1 MPDSR
6 LPQSEQSHFIEVGFD
21 GKPLR
26 PTYVV
31 SNKAHRFTFKA
42 PVLLLGHAYHDGAP
56 VAEAGYEVE
65 LENGRVITGR
75 LDTEGKAEVKGMGSR
90 PLRVRYG
97 PDARPYEIVDD
108 GTNPA
113 YLSHFTRETPD
124 AYVEAVRAGKIA
136 STDTTAFAIE
146 AVEWIWGTVKGGFNE
161 KQTVSQILVDAVIG
175 MIPLVGDVTA
185 ARDLLAVILGM
196 AQDPKKRESEAEWL
210 ALTVLL
216 LALIPVLGGALKGVG
231 KLLLREVKSAEEA
244 AAHLKEIIGVL
255 NHLGLGNA
263 VDWFRDLDLLHYGE
277 PLLKAWR
284 DLMHRLDGVL
294 DAIPSKLKS
303 VLPQRMLDAL
313 AKLRDRLRGVVVQ
326 GERMIPE
333 SVRDLSE
340 RLKAA
345 QRHLY
350 AGQWHAIPKDLT
362 SKTWETEARLVNTPA
377 GKRWAVE
384 KRAHPQNGPE
394 MFAKQEDWPDLL
406 DETEIKYVEE
416 VKPGKI
422 IYKVIPCFS
431 GPMRA
436 VRLPQDTKIVRV
448 VEGKKSPWGN
458 WWCYALPESGREW
471 REKLAVLD
479 SFNGNG
485 HYVEM
490 TVPKGAE
497 LYAWEG
503 KASSQVENALDEEAT
518 LGQYLQGG
526 DIQLFIDF
534 GFDANKNVVEA
545 MAKKRGV
552 PLEQLLEKKPTHW
565 VDYMGLHVPEKIPRG
580 EFLAP
585 LEMTEKSTRPHRKA
599 SSDENKEENEE

>member
-1 MPDSR
+1 MSDSR
-6 LPQSEQSHFIEVGFD
+6 PPQSGQSYLIEVGFD

-26 PTYVV
+26 PTYVE
-31 SNKAHRFTFKA
+31 SNKAHSFTFKA
-42 PVLLLGHAYHDGAP
+42 PVLLLGHAYHDGTP
-56 VAEAGYEVE
+56 VAEAEYEVE

-75 LDTEGKAEVKGMGSR
+75 LDKEGKAEVKGMGSR

-113 YLSHFTRETPD
+113 YLAHFTRETPD
-124 AYVEAVRAGKIA
+124 TYMEAVRAGKSS

-146 AVEWIWGTVKGGFNE
+146 AVDWIWDTVKGGFNE

-185 ARDLLAVILGM
+185 ARDILAVILGM
-196 AQDPKKRESEAEWL
+196 AQEPKKRESQAEWL

-263 VDWFRDLDLLHYGE
+263 VEWFHRLDLNRYGE
-277 PLLKAWR
+277 PLLKVWR
-284 DLMHRLDGVL
+284 DLMRRLDGVL
-294 DAIPSKLKS
+294 GAIPPKLKS
-303 VLPQRMLDAL
+303 ILPPRMLGAL
-313 AKLRDRLRGVVVQ
+313 AKLRDKLRGIVVQ
-326 GERMIPE
+326 GEKMIPE
-333 SVRDLSE
+333 SVKDLSE

-345 QRHLY
+345 QRKLY
-350 AGQWHAIPKDLT
+350 SGEWHAIPKDLT
-362 SKTWETEARLVNTPA
+362 SATWEMEARLVNTPA

-384 KRAHPQNGPE
+384 RMAHPQNGPE
-394 MFAKQEDWPDLL
+394 MFVKRDEWPDLL
-406 DETEIKYVEE
+406 DESNKTYV
-416 VKPGKI
+416 KKDLKSKALT
-422 IYKVIPCFS
+422 YKVIPCFS

-436 VRLPQDTKIVRV
+436 VKLPRDTKIIRV

-458 WWCYALPESGREW
+458 WWCYALPGSGKEW
-471 REKLAVLD
+471 RENLAVLD
-479 SFNGNG
+479 SFNENG

-490 TVPKGAE
+490 TVPEGAE

-534 GFDANKNVVEA
+534 DFAANKKVVES
-545 MAKKRGV
+545 MAKRQGI
-552 PLEQLLEKKPTHW
+552 PLERLLEKKPTHW
-565 VDYMGLHVPEKIPRG
+565 TDYMGLHVPEKIPRG

-585 LEMTEKSTRPHRKA
+585 MELTEKSTRPHRKA
-599 SSDENKEENEE
+599 LSHEKENEE